1 MKDFNQNKNILIVAS
16 HPGKEIVH
24 TDKLLPSLMKKGYKP
39 TFMGWDRRKK
49 YPKIFIEKDIKF
61 NMIFSGWGFSN
72 KWLAIALP
80 LWLLKLFIKLIRLNK
95 NKYPVIMAI
104 DFDAA
109 LPQALAQRLNKIP
122 YIYNIRDNFAMRTT
136 LPKFLIPLIER
147 LDKFVIRK
155 AGSIIVPDE
164 SRITA
169 NNDEDRKKFNVIH
182 NTAIEIS
189 PPDDISK
196 NRPFTVYAMGYL
208 MKTRGIE
215 LLLDASEKL
224 PDIKFLLA
232 GTVNEN
238 ELLNRIKKTSN
249 IDYRGWIKQDEA
261 LRLCFESDVI
271 FTFYDPISEI
281 NRKAASNK
289 WFDAMMARKP
299 ILVNEEIERAS
310 WVLEHDMG
318 YTCPYGDVKALTDK
332 IEHIRTH
339 PEEASEKGRN
349 GRKLFEKGY
358 SWEESIERFSK
369 IIDNHISVG
378 KQ

>member
-1 MKDFNQNKNILIVAS
+1 MIIAGN
-16 HPGKEIVH
+16 PGTGAVH
-24 TDKLLPSLMKKGYKP
+24 VDKLLPSLAKLGYDI
-39 TFMGWDRRKK
+39 TFWGWDRRNECE
-49 YPKIFIEKDIKF
+49 KIFTKNSVKF
-61 NMIFSGWGFSN
+61 KMIFSGWGYAN
-72 KWLAIALP
+72 KWLAVALP
-80 LWLLKLFIKLIRLNK
+80 LWVLKTTIELTRLRK
-95 NKYPVIMAI
+95 KQYPVIMAI
-104 DFDAA
+104 DFDSA
-109 LPQALAQRLNKIP
+109 LPQALAYHFNKIP

-136 LPKFLIPLIER
+136 LPKFLRPLIER